1 MIVITDKVTCCGC
14 WACENIC
21 PKHCVVMKE
30 DNEGFR
36 YPEVDVE
43 VCIECGLC
51 EAVCPIL
58 HKPIKEHEE
67 LSAEE
72 KAEQQRLRDEFRAAF
87 RKNFEAQL
95 ENTVI
100 ETPEGKIRRLE
111 KKSEQ

>member
-1 MIVITDKVTCCGC
+1 MSEGTDRLN
-14 WACENIC
+14 ALAR
-21 PKHCVVMKE
+21 KE
-30 DNEGFR
+30 KSEG
-36 YPEVDVE
+36 
-43 VCIECGLC
+43 
-51 EAVCPIL
+51 
-58 HKPIKEHEE
+58 

>member
-1 MIVITDKVTCCGC
+1 MSERTDRLN
-14 WACENIC
+14 ALAR
-21 PKHCVVMKE
+21 KE
-30 DNEGFR
+30 KSEG
-36 YPEVDVE
+36 
-43 VCIECGLC
+43 
-51 EAVCPIL
+51 
-58 HKPIKEHEE
+58 

-100 ETPEGKIRRLE
+100 ETPECKIRRLE